1 MKKIFGFLLAAI
13 IIGLTA
19 FTLLSPAANVAP
31 SFELTDLNGKT
42 VNNQNLHGRVTLIN
56 FWFPSCPGCVSE
68 MPKLIK
74 MAHDYQGKDCQI
86 LGVAVPIDNLESVK
100 NYVAER
106 QIPFAVMFDTNKST
120 TKSFVKTE
128 LYPTSVLINKRGKIL
143 KTFVGEPD
151 FAALYQEVDSQL
163 VK

>member
-56 FWFPSCPGCVSE
+56 FWSQNGKYPLLSC
-68 MPKLIK
+68 LI
-74 MAHDYQGKDCQI
+74 
-86 LGVAVPIDNLESVK
+86 PIKVQQNHL
-100 NYVAER
+100 
-106 QIPFAVMFDTNKST
+106 
-120 TKSFVKTE
+120 
-128 LYPTSVLINKRGKIL
+128 
-143 KTFVGEPD
+143 
-151 FAALYQEVDSQL
+151 
-163 VK
+163 